1 MERQRR
7 RDTACE
13 LEVRRA
19 LHAAGFR
26 YRVDRSPI
34 PGMRS
39 KADIVFP
46 TERIAV
52 FVDGCFWHSCPEH
65 ATLPKANAEWWAE
78 KLRRNVERDR
88 AVDATLGAAGW
99 SVVRVWEHER
109 PAAAAA
115 RIGDVVMS
123 RRPGPGRRRPRRS
136 PPR

>member
-88 AVDATLGAAGW
+88 AVDATLDAAGW

-109 PAAAAA
+109 PGAAAA

-123 RRPGPGRRRPRRS
+123 RRPGKGRQRPRRS
-136 PPR
+136 PPY